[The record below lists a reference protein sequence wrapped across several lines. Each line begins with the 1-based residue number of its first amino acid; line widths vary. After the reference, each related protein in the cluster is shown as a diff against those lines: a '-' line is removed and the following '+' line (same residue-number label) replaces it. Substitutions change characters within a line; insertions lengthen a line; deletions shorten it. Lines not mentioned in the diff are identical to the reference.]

1 MTTRDDKMTRTCLSC
16 GKLFTL
22 ARTYYIDKR
31 PVHHCSRVCSNKR
44 NSIDQNYFTPPLTKD
59 KLITLGQ
66 MVATSYVQNDH
77 TIIVRSD
84 ESTIND
90 IQSKLNSTYPISK
103 SDNNKL
109 KIKIQSNQMVQ
120 DLGEFGIVHNPIYQ
134 EFIPYDIFDGL
145 IRTDCYEMKD
155 GVQIFRTPSSKL
167 ALEFARLVGGKII
180 TETYKDVFK
189 GVLGCDWVV
198 IW

>member
-1 MTTRDDKMTRTCLSC
+1 
-16 GKLFTL
+16 
-22 ARTYYIDKR
+22 
-31 PVHHCSRVCSNKR
+31 
-44 NSIDQNYFTPPLTKD
+44 
-59 KLITLGQ
+59 
-66 MVATSYVQNDH
+66 VATGFIQNDH
-77 TIIVRSD
+77 TIIVRSNQ
-84 ESTIND
+84 STIDD
-90 IQSKLNSTYPISK
+90 IQQALNSKYPIDN
-103 SDNNKL
+103 SDNGKLRL
-109 KIKIQSNQMVQ
+109 KISSGQMVQ

-155 GVQIFRTPSSKL
+155 GVRIFRTPSSKL

>member
-1 MTTRDDKMTRTCLSC
+1 
-16 GKLFTL
+16 
-22 ARTYYIDKR
+22 
-31 PVHHCSRVCSNKR
+31 
-44 NSIDQNYFTPPLTKD
+44 
-59 KLITLGQ
+59 

-90 IQSKLNSTYPISK
+90 IQSKLNSNYPISK

-120 DLGEFGIVHNPIYQ
+120 DLGEFGIVHNPINQ